1 MNADDQK
8 DAGKVKALGAV
19 KQLTADWL
27 VYLSLV
33 DMQIKMAKAKYDAA
47 RKHGFER
54 LDALYVATHKVE
66 H

>member
-8 DAGKVKALGAV
+8 DAEKVKMLSAV

-27 VYLSLV
+27 VYLGLL
-33 DMQIKMAKAKYDAA
+33 DMQIKMSKAKYDAA

-54 LDALYVATHKVE
+54 MDALYIATHKIE
-66 H
+66 N